1 MNAIKFLEQQH
12 RQVEELFD
20 KFEKA
25 SDGAKKTRQ
34 QLCKQISDQLAI
46 HAEIEEK
53 IFYPATKDA
62 RTEELLHEAV
72 EEHLSAKRIIA
83 DLVEQEPEDEVL
95 EAKMKVL
102 KEQVEHHVHEE
113 EKELVPKVKKLLD
126 DERLEELG
134 DELEQMSEELMDQGD
149 ARMQVPGQTDSA
161 API

>member
-12 RQVEELFD
+12 REVEKLFE

-25 SDGAKKTRQ
+25 SDGTKKTRHQ
-34 QLCKQISDQLAI
+34 ICQQISDQLAI

-62 RTEELLHEAV
+62 RTEDLLLEAV

-83 DLVEQEPEDEVL
+83 DLVEQDPEDHIL
-95 EAKMKVL
+95 RAKMKVL
-102 KEQVEHHVHEE
+102 QEQVEHHVEEE
-113 EKELVPKVKKLLD
+113 EKELFPKVKKLLD
-126 DERLEELG
+126 AERLEELG
-134 DELEQMSEELMDQGD
+134 DEMQELAAELQEQGE
-149 ARMQVPGQTDSA
+149 ARLQVPGQTDSA